1 MATYNKTGTTL
12 TSGAPDIANKP
23 LFGSDRIFVVE
34 NTIDLTD
41 KVSADG
47 ELTAGAVIQCL
58 PIAAGTLVLRVD
70 IAMITAAVGT
80 TLSTNTVGDGSAADG
95 WDASVNLKGA
105 ADTITS
111 SSVGTD
117 TYAVAAAMGTV
128 YTTADTIDVTIGTS
142 TAITAGPK
150 FRIMALCV
158 KLL

>member
-12 TSGAPDIANKP
+12 TSGVPDIANKP
-23 LFGSDRIFVVE
+23 LFGSDRLFVVE

-41 KVSADG
+41 KVTADG
-47 ELTAGAVIQCL
+47 ELTTAAVIQCL
-58 PIAAGTLVLRVD
+58 PIAAGTLVMRVD

-80 TLSTNTVGDGSAADG
+80 ALDCTVGDGSAADG
-95 WDASVNLKGA
+95 WDASVDLKGA
-105 ADTITS
+105 ANTITS
-111 SSVGTD
+111 STVGTD

-128 YTTADTIDVTIGTS
+128 YTTGDTIDITIGTT